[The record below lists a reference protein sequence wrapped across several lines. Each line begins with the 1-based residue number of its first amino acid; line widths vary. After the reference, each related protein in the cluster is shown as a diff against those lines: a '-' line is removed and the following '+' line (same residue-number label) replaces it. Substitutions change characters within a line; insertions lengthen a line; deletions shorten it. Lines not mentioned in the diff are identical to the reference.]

1 MCVIYIVVKFFS
13 AAENSPAARNAY
25 DIWNAI
31 ECDTLELQFLHL
43 FRQILHRTRAN
54 FNEN

>member
-13 AAENSPAARNAY
+13 AAEKSPAARNAY

-54 FNEN
+54 LNEN